1 MRTKFLFK
9 TAMIFMSML
18 FFNFALAQTTI
29 SGSVSTGDQEAL
41 PGVNIVISGTN
52 FGTTTDFDGNFT
64 IATSLPLPVQLEI
77 SYLGF
82 QSQTIEVTSE
92 DQDISVSLIPGGN
105 DLDAVIVSA
114 SRKREKVLDAPA
126 SVSIVSSRDIENSV
140 TAVDPVRNLMNVPGV
155 QLQQQSANSLNIE
168 MRAGAGV
175 FGTSTFPILD
185 YRYLV
190 TPAAG
195 TFFTFQSGLSNMD
208 IDRIEVVRGSGS
220 AMYGPGVTSGVVH
233 FLSKSAIDHPG
244 TTIEL
249 MAGSMELQ
257 GFTMRHAWASD
268 DKKLGYKINAS
279 FRKGNDF
286 QLDPVEDAGRIAALA
301 TTVSQPLVKN
311 KQVNNTA
318 AGAILL
324 SQTDLDQDGDGNPM
338 INEFKNQSANFT
350 LEYRPDTN
358 TSAVLAAGIA
368 NGGGLFFNS
377 QGPGYTQGT
386 DWWVQGRY
394 RSGGLFA
401 QAYYNANDGG
411 TAENPTFLYNTGL
424 RQVASRNSL
433 EAQIQYNFD
442 VPDFLNTNFT
452 IGADYRDTETNS
464 DYTLYGR
471 FDDDDQYT
479 IMGAYAQ
486 GTSAITDQLDLN
498 YAVRYD
504 TFNFM
509 DEGGFAPRVALVY
522 KADEKNTFRVSYNVA
537 TTGPTSLN
545 QYIDFPVSTVQA
557 AVFDVWLSGQ
567 NDVQTINPNGFIDS
581 TLLPGDND
589 FPTSI
594 TGLPLAVPYG
604 AIKSGSDAAINFF
617 IANGINPL
625 TSAPDPNVAA
635 LSPFLPLVNAFLA
648 SYAGPSGSHGTL
660 YAYDVFDLANAAAE
674 SRLPR
679 AFNPALA
686 GAEKSKIEYQNS
698 FEVGY
703 KGIWDDKLGVSVD
716 FYTYNRKGF
725 TQFAAVGPS
734 YWLIANSDTLTS
746 EMGTAVGGDAAAG
759 LTAGVT
765 AAVTGIATPQVTAFY
780 EGLAATNGW
789 DFNVLAA
796 GGIPGV
802 PSLVDAITAQV
813 ASTVP
818 TVVGGLAQIIGGV
831 YGAGA
836 GDDTPGATSFWN
848 AASAAFPIF
857 GAIESAESPKGDG
870 MVHSPAGYRRF
881 GDAVR
886 SHWGTDIALEYYV
899 NDKVTLWANGS
910 YLSQNYWAVGDDDL
924 PFEAYLNTPKVKYR
938 GGIMYG
944 GVGKGFFGSVT
955 YQHDDSFESNQGEYG
970 GTVQEKDLI
979 DVNLGYK
986 FDNGVNLNL
995 SASNLFDEKYR
1006 AMPGMP
1012 VIGRRT
1018 VVTAT
1023 YSFQ

>member
-1 MRTKFLFK
+1 MKTKNILRNGLYML
-9 TAMIFMSML
+9 MIL
-18 FFNFALAQTTI
+18 LANVVLAQT
-29 SGSVSTGDQEAL
+29 S
-41 PGVNIVISGTN
+41 ISGTVVDAEN
-52 FGTTTDFDGNFT
+52 QEAIPGANIIVVGSNTGAVADFNGNFT
-64 IATSLPLPVQLEI
+64 LNTSAELPLTIQV
-77 SYLGF
+77 SYIGF
-82 QSQTIEVTSE
+82 GSQTVEVTSA
-92 DQDISVSLIPGGN
+92 DQLISVELSFGQNLN
-105 DLDAVIVSA
+105 EVVISA
-114 SRKREKVLDAPA
+114 SRRSEKILDAPA
-126 SVSIVSSRDIENSV
+126 SVSLITSQDLEN
-140 TAVDPVRNLMNVPGV
+140 TANVNDPLRNLVNIPGI
-155 QLQQQSANSLNIE
+155 QFQQQSANSLNIE

-195 TFFTFQSGLSNMD
+195 TFFTFQSGLSNID

-244 TTIEL
+244 TTVEL
-249 MAGSMELQ
+249 MAGRMQLQ
-257 GFTMRHAWASD
+257 GFTLRHAWAND
-268 DKKLGYKINAS
+268 DKTLGYKINAS
-279 FRKGNDF
+279 VRKGNDF
-286 QLDPVEDAGRIAALA
+286 QLDPVEDAGRIASLA
-301 TTVSQPLVKN
+301 RTVSQPLVSN
-311 KQVNNTA
+311 MQVNNTA
-318 AGAILL
+318 PGQILL
-324 SQTDLDQDGDGNPM
+324 AQPDLDQDGDGNPM

-386 DWWVQGRY
+386 DWWAQARY

-479 IMGAYAQ
+479 IMGAYVQ
-486 GTSAITDQLDLN
+486 GTSALTDKLDLN

-504 TFNFM
+504 TFNFI
-509 DEGGFAPRVALVY
+509 DEGGLSPRVALVY
-522 KADEKNTFRVSYNVA
+522 KADDKNTFRASYNIA
-537 TTGPTSLN
+537 TTGPTSLQ
-545 QYIDFPVSTVQA
+545 QYIDFPVSTVQP

-594 TGLPLAVPYG
+594 TGLPLAVPYQ
-604 AIKSGSDAAINFF
+604 AISAAANVAINQF
-617 IANGINPL
+617 IAGGINPL
-625 TSAPDPNVAA
+625 TMSPDPQVAA
-635 LSPFLPLVNAFLA
+635 LQPFLGLVNDFLNG
-648 SYAGPSGSHGTL
+648 YAGPGLTQMTGSL

-679 AFNPALA
+679 AFNAALS
-686 GAEKSKIEYQNS
+686 GAERSKIEYQNS

-703 KGIWDDKLGVSVD
+703 KGIWQDKLGVSVD
-716 FYTYNRKGF
+716 FYTYERKGF

-734 YWLIANSDTLTS
+734 YWLITDAAQMTSDMATVV
-746 EMGTAVGGDAAAG
+746 GTDAAAG
-759 LTAGVT
+759 LTAPIT
-765 AAVTGIATPQVTAFY
+765 AAVTAATTAAYQANAVALSLDFAQMAAGNIPGIPSLAQTVAAAVPQVVT
-780 EGLAATNGW
+780 GLAGM
-789 DFNVLAA
+789 
-796 GGIPGV
+796 
-802 PSLVDAITAQV
+802 
-813 ASTVP
+813 
-818 TVVGGLAQIIGGV
+818 IGGV
-831 YGAGA
+831 YGSATGN
-836 GDDTPGATSFWN
+836 DTPGAASFWN

-886 SHWGTDIALEYYV
+886 SHWGTDIALEYYL

-944 GVGKGFFGSVT
+944 GTGKGMFGSIT
-955 YQHDDSFESNQGEYG
+955 YQHDDTFESNQGEY
-970 GTVQEKDLI
+970 
-979 DVNLGYK
+979 
-986 FDNGVNLNL
+986 
-995 SASNLFDEKYR
+995 
-1006 AMPGMP
+1006 
-1012 VIGRRT
+1012 
-1018 VVTAT
+1018 
-1023 YSFQ
+1023 

>member
-1 MRTKFLFK
+1 MRTKFLLK
-9 TAMIFMSML
+9 TALLFVSML

-41 PGVNIVISGTN
+41 PGVNILISGTN

-64 IATSLPLPVQLEI
+64 IATSMPLPVELEI

-82 QSQTIEVTSE
+82 QTQIIEVTSE
-92 DQDISVSLIPGGN
+92 DQEISVSLLPGGN

-195 TFFTFQSGLSNMD
+195 TFFTFQSGLSNID

-244 TTIEL
+244 TTVEL

-257 GFTMRHAWASD
+257 GFTLRHAWAND
-268 DKKLGYKINAS
+268 DKTLGYKINAS
-279 FRKGNDF
+279 VRKGNDF
-286 QLDPVEDAGRIAALA
+286 QLDPVEDAGRIASLA
-301 TTVSQPLVKN
+301 TTVAQPLVKN

-318 AGAILL
+318 TGQILL
-324 SQTDLDQDGDGNPM
+324 AQTDLDQDGDGNPM

-386 DWWVQGRY
+386 DWWAQARY

-452 IGADYRDTETNS
+452 IGADYRDTATDSE
-464 DYTLYGR
+464 YTLYGR

-479 IMGAYAQ
+479 IMGAYVQ
-486 GTSAITDQLDLN
+486 GTSALTDKLDLN

-504 TFNFM
+504 TFNFI
-509 DEGGFAPRVALVY
+509 DEGGLSPRVALVY
-522 KADEKNTFRVSYNVA
+522 KADEKNTFRASYNIA
-537 TTGPTSLN
+537 TTGPTSLQ
-545 QYIDFPVSTVQA
+545 QYIDFPVSTVQP

-581 TLLPGDND
+581 SLLPGDND

-594 TGLPLAVPYG
+594 TGLPLIVPYN
-604 AIKSGSDAAINFF
+604 AIKEGADAAINGF
-617 IANGINPL
+617 IAGGINPL
-625 TSAPDPNVAA
+625 TMAPDPAVAS
-635 LSPFLPLVNAFLA
+635 LQPLLPVINAFL
-648 SYAGPSGSHGTL
+648 SGYAGPAANQMTGSL

-674 SRLPR
+674 GRLPR
-679 AFNPALA
+679 AFNAALS

-703 KGIWDDKLGVSVD
+703 KGIWEDKLGVSVD
-716 FYTYNRKGF
+716 FYTYERKGF

-734 YWLIANSDTLTS
+734 YWLIADAATMTSD
-746 EMGTAVGGDAAAG
+746 MATAVGTDAAAG
-759 LTAGVT
+759 LTAPVT
-765 AAVTGIATPQVTAFY
+765 AALTGQYALLAAQLQVDENQLALGNIPGVPALSTAIAGAVTGI
-780 EGLAATNGW
+780 
-789 DFNVLAA
+789 
-796 GGIPGV
+796 
-802 PSLVDAITAQV
+802 S
-813 ASTVP
+813 
-818 TVVGGLAQIIGGV
+818 QIIGGV
-831 YGAGA
+831 YGSATGNDA
-836 GDDTPGATSFWN
+836 EGVTSFWN
-848 AASAAFPIF
+848 LASAAFPIF

-886 SHWGTDIALEYYV
+886 SHWGTDIALEYYL

-944 GVGKGFFGSVT
+944 GTGKGMFGSIT

-979 DVNLGYK
+979 DINLGYK

-995 SASNLFDEKYR
+995 SATNLFDEKYR

-1018 VVTAT
+1018 VLTAT

>member
-1 MRTKFLFK
+1 MRNKFLLK
-9 TAMIFMSML
+9 TALLFVSML

-41 PGVNIVISGTN
+41 PGVNILISGTN

-64 IATSLPLPVQLEI
+64 IATSMPLPVELEI

-82 QSQTIEVTSE
+82 QTQIIEVTSE
-92 DQDISVSLIPGGN
+92 DQEISVSLSPGGN

-195 TFFTFQSGLSNMD
+195 TFFTFQSGLSNID

-244 TTIEL
+244 TTVEL
-249 MAGSMELQ
+249 MAGSMQLQ
-257 GFTMRHAWASD
+257 GFTLRHAWAND
-268 DKKLGYKINAS
+268 DKTLGYKINAS
-279 FRKGNDF
+279 VRKGNDF
-286 QLDPVEDAGRIAALA
+286 QLDPVEDAGRIASLA
-301 TTVSQPLVKN
+301 TTVSQPLVSN
-311 KQVNNTA
+311 MQVNNTA
-318 AGAILL
+318 PGQILL
-324 SQTDLDQDGDGNPM
+324 AQPDLDQDGDGNPM

-386 DWWVQGRY
+386 DWWAQARY

-452 IGADYRDTETNS
+452 IGADYRDTDTDSE
-464 DYTLYGR
+464 YTLYGR

-479 IMGAYAQ
+479 IMGAYVQ
-486 GTSAITDQLDLN
+486 GTSALTDKLDLN

-504 TFNFM
+504 TFNFI
-509 DEGGFAPRVALVY
+509 DEGGLSPRVALVY
-522 KADEKNTFRVSYNVA
+522 KADEKNTFRASYNIA
-537 TTGPTSLN
+537 TTGPTSLQ
-545 QYIDFPVSTVQA
+545 QYIDFPVSTVQP

-594 TGLPLAVPYG
+594 TGLPLAVPYQ
-604 AIKSGSDAAINFF
+604 AISAAANVAINQF
-617 IANGINPL
+617 IAGGINPL
-625 TSAPDPNVAA
+625 TMAPDPNVVA
-635 LSPFLPLVNAFLA
+635 LQPFLGIVNDFLNG
-648 SYAGPSGSHGTL
+648 YAGPGLTQMTGSL

-679 AFNPALA
+679 AFNAALS

-703 KGIWDDKLGVSVD
+703 KGIWEDKLGVSVD
-716 FYTYNRKGF
+716 FYTYERKGF

-734 YWLIANSDTLTS
+734 YWLITDAAQMTSD
-746 EMGTAVGGDAAAG
+746 MATAVGTDAAAG
-759 LTAGVT
+759 LTAPVT
-765 AAVTGIATPQVTAFY
+765 AAITALTTAQY
-780 EGLAATNGW
+780 QANAVALSL
-789 DFNVLAA
+789 DFAQMAA
-796 GGIPGV
+796 GNIPGIP
-802 PSLVDAITAQV
+802 SLAQTV
-813 ASTVP
+813 AATVP
-818 TVVGGLAQIIGGV
+818 TVVTGLAGMIGGV
-831 YGAGA
+831 YGSATGN
-836 GDDTPGATSFWN
+836 DTPGAASFWN

-857 GAIESAESPKGDG
+857 GALESAESPKGDG

-944 GVGKGFFGSVT
+944 GTGKGMFGSIT
-955 YQHDDSFESNQGEYG
+955 YQHDDTFESNQGEYG

-979 DVNLGYK
+979 DLNLGYK

-995 SASNLFDEKYR
+995 SATNLFDEKYR

-1018 VVTAT
+1018 VLTAT